1 MVVCVATGAAIV
13 GGVAVVGILAYLI
26 YKHFYPSEES
36 AEAKNRELRE
46 KIDTMLKTLNSGAL
60 KLSAAQIAGINDQ
73 WQQVP
78 SSQFIVPVS

>member
-13 GGVAVVGILAYLI
+13 GGVAVAGILIYLI
-26 YKHFYPSEES
+26 IKHFYPSEES
-36 AEAKNRELRE
+36 AEVKHRE
-46 KIDTMLKTLNSGAL
+46 KIDTMLKALNSGAL

-78 SSQFIVPVS
+78 SSQSIVPVS